1 MSFLSTDGLQDG
13 MQERRQSVETRSMA
27 IGGRGRRRS
36 TIGRR
41 MSVVNESLKER
52 QVRNIIYVP
61 P

>member
-13 MQERRQSVETRSMA
+13 MQERRQSIETRSMV

>member
-1 MSFLSTDGLQDG
+1 MSFLGTDGVQDG
-13 MQERRQSVETRSMA
+13 MQERRQSIETRNMS